1 MQNVQEPFPFIVSV
15 QGMRYCGPSIDGALT
30 QTFGS
35 GPKQVILRHVPYVGL
50 KLCNKRK
57 IAEVEVACH
66 LKYHVA
72 QAFSLPH
79 NKQ

>member
-1 MQNVQEPFPFIVSV
+1 MQNVQEPFPFVVSV
-15 QGMRYCGPSIDGALT
+15 QGMRYREPSVNGALA

-35 GPKQVILRHVPYVGL
+35 GPKQVILRHVLYVGR
-50 KLCNKRK
+50 KSCNKRK
-57 IAEVEVACH
+57 IAEVEVAYH

-72 QAFSLPH
+72 QASSLPH